1 MPGVR
6 NVDVN
11 LVKNFN
17 FTEATKLQFRC
28 EVFNLFNHPQVWGIN
43 TGFSGDNPGSA
54 ISDQRQEFRAGE
66 FLSRRPNSCSW
77 LSDSASSANVSL
89 LSRRPRYRRMAG
101 PSCVRGYNCT
111 PALEDDARLPDSM
124 LLNARQLHSGYLPR
138 TRYRVTGPAG

>member
-17 FTEATKLQFRC
+17 FTEAAKVQFRC

-54 ISDQRQEFRAGE
+54 ISTSDKNFGQASSIAMRE
-66 FLSRRPNSCSW
+66 LCNW
-77 LSDSASSANVSL
+77 LSGSASNS
-89 LSRRPRYRRMAG
+89 P
-101 PSCVRGYNCT
+101 VRV
-111 PALEDDARLPDSM
+111 ALQE
-124 LLNARQLHSGYLPR
+124 
-138 TRYRVTGPAG
+138 GPAIGGMASGLAIVCA